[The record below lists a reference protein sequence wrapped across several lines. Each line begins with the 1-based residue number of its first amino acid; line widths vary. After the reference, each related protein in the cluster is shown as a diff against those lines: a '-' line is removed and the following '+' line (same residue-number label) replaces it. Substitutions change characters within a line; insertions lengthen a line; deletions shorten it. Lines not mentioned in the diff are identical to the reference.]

1 MSPTGQ
7 RKPIDYK
14 PPVRPIVSSYQI
26 SKESSNY
33 DKRAKSSAKSDN
45 SSVRSGQSGEKRK

>member
-7 RKPIDYK
+7 RKPLDYK

-26 SKESSNY
+26 SKESSNN

-45 SSVRSGQSGEKRK
+45 SSVRSAQSG